1 MCMSDTHSV
10 FIQLAMPPPSSSN
23 KRKPLIW
30 PASSCKRKE
39 TRHII
44 ENADPLLPKNKK
56 LKVSFKGR
64 PHQDIDTEMHLSQS
78 TRKSSLDFEE
88 DGDGA
93 NEDDD
98 VPPSLDALGQVL
110 DELACGEE
118 GSVGEEELSIINVDE
133 MVAPPEENVESEL
146 SRPITAL

>member
-1 MCMSDTHSV
+1 MCTSDAHGV

-23 KRKPLIW
+23 GRNPLIR
-30 PASSCKRKE
+30 PASSRKRKE
-39 TRHII
+39 TRRII
-44 ENADPLLPKNKK
+44 ENADPQLPKNKK

-64 PHQDIDTEMHLSQS
+64 PHQDIDTETHLSQS

-93 NEDDD
+93 NEDGDA
-98 VPPSLDALGQVL
+98 PPSLDALGQVL
-110 DELACGEE
+110 DELAYGEE
-118 GSVGEEELSIINVDE
+118 GSDGEEELSIIDVDE
-133 MVAPPEENVESEL
+133 MVAPPDENAESEL